1 MADDVLGQVRS
12 FTDPEYRAQF
22 EQLTKRIATDQQFR
36 DRLAKQPS
44 QTLADFGIKIPSGAK
59 FGERDQLLVRMIG
72 DERIGDMYRAG
83 RIEELQKYLVD
94 NYGKIRNP
102 SGPVESAVADFDVVI
117 EVEAVAVAIVAVAAI
132 AIAAVIVDPAE
143 RFRAME
149 EMTGV
154 QNARIAA
161 LEARIRML
169 EGRIG

>member
-94 NYGKIRNP
+94 NYGKIKNP
-102 SGPVESAVADFDVVI
+102 SGPVES
-117 EVEAVAVAIVAVAAI
+117 
-132 AIAAVIVDPAE
+132 AAVIVDPAE